1 MPGSGNT
8 KSNSSGIAII
18 AAPPNDPQSAIRA
31 GAASG
36 DERRSLDRPTD
47 AGAFATAR
55 GADEQSAIRNPQSA
69 RFSILQY
76 APGEDR
82 DAQVKPL
89 PRALHPQPLNYDLR
103 ILLLAFLT
111 GLPGAVVALILLW
124 KGDFDAKTQWTL
136 TVFIVACWLG
146 CALALR
152 ERVVTP
158 LQTLSNLL
166 AALRE
171 GDYSIRGRATKKDD
185 PLGDVVREVNA
196 LSSTLRSQ
204 RLGAME
210 AAALAATVMREI
222 EVAVFAFDGE
232 RKLRLVNRAGER
244 LLARPAEQL
253 LGRGAEELSLD
264 DCLDGEPA
272 RTLQRTFPG
281 ALARERG
288 RWGMRRSSFR
298 QDGKPHHLIVLA
310 DLSRALREEERLAW
324 QRLVRVLGHELN
336 NSLAPIKS
344 IAGSLES
351 LMARPERPS
360 DWEED
365 LQRGLAVISSRA
377 EALNRFMTAYAQL
390 AKLPQPD
397 LRPMDAGAWIR
408 RVTSLET
415 RLKIE
420 LIPGP
425 ELTIRGDRDQLE
437 QLLINVVR
445 NAVDASLET
454 GGGALVTWRVNNSF
468 LEVSVEDEGPGLPN
482 TSNLFVP
489 FFTTKPG
496 GSGIGLALSRQ
507 IAEGHGGTLTL
518 ENRASGRGCEA
529 RLRLPL

>member
-8 KSNSSGIAII
+8 KSDSSGIAII
-18 AAPPNDPQSAIRA
+18 TSPSGNPQSD
-31 GAASG
+31 S
-36 DERRSLDRPTD
+36 P
-47 AGAFATAR
+47 
-55 GADEQSAIRNPQSA
+55 QSAIRNPQSDSPQSA
-69 RFSILQY
+69 IRNPQSPHFSILQY
-76 APGEDR
+76 AQAEE
-82 DAQVKPL
+82 QNVKVKPL
-89 PRALHPQPLNYDLR
+89 PRAFHPQPLNYDQR
-103 ILLLAFLT
+103 VLLLAFFA
-111 GLPGAVVALILLW
+111 GLPGAVVGLIMLW
-124 KGDFDAKTQWTL
+124 KGGFDTKTQWTL
-136 TVFIVACWLG
+136 TVFIVTCWLG
-146 CALALR
+146 CAIALR

-196 LSSTLRSQ
+196 LGSTLRTQ

-210 AAALAATVMREI
+210 AAALTATVMREI
-222 EVAVFAFDGE
+222 EVAVFAFDSE
-232 RKLRLVNRAGER
+232 RKLRLVNRGGER
-244 LLARPAEQL
+244 LLDRPAEQL
-253 LGRGAEELSLD
+253 LGRGANELRLD
-264 DCLDGEPA
+264 DCLEGEAA
-272 RTLQRTFPG
+272 RTLQRSFPG
-281 ALARERG
+281 ALVRESG
-288 RWGMRRSSFR
+288 RWGMRRSTFR
-298 QDGKPHHLIVLA
+298 QDGRPHHLIVLA
-310 DLSRALREEERLAW
+310 DLSRALREEERMAW

-351 LMARPERPS
+351 LMARTERPS

-365 LQRGLAVISSRA
+365 LQRGLSIISSRS

-390 AKLPQPD
+390 AKLPRPELQ
-397 LRPMDAGAWIR
+397 PMDAGAWIR
-408 RVTSLET
+408 RVTSLEM

-420 LIPGP
+420 LIAGP
-425 ELTIRGDRDQLE
+425 ELTIKGDQDQLE
-437 QLLINVVR
+437 QLLINVIR
-445 NAVDASLET
+445 NAVDASMET
-454 GGGALVTWRVNNSF
+454 GGGALVTWRVNNAF

-507 IAEGHGGTLTL
+507 IAEGHGGMLTL